1 MVYYILAFI
10 VFLVDQGTKFLIAT
24 RMELREEIPV
34 IGNFFVIT
42 SHRNTGAAFGILKDQ
57 RWFFIVVTV
66 IVVIALI
73 WYLQKVKDAPHK
85 LLPVALSLVLGGA
98 IGNFLD
104 RALTGEVVDFVQLN
118 FGSYTFPIFNIA
130 DSAICIGVALI
141 IVETFLEGRRE
152 KAAAKIEGNEHHE

>member
-1 MVYYILAFI
+1 MTNKRGVLYPRFYRIFGGSGNKVFNCDSNGASGRNSGYRQFLCHHFTSQLRRSFWYFAGPTLVLYRCYRDRGDCFGLVLA
-10 VFLVDQGTKFLIAT
+10 
-24 RMELREEIPV
+24 
-34 IGNFFVIT
+34 
-42 SHRNTGAAFGILKDQ
+42 
-57 RWFFIVVTV
+57 
-66 IVVIALI
+66 
-73 WYLQKVKDAPHK
+73 KVKNSPHK

-141 IVETFLEGRRE
+141 IVETF
-152 KAAAKIEGNEHHE
+152 